1 MQSVAANTPGT
12 THKGCGL
19 INDSEKRPFVPRA
32 VGSAPF
38 PRGAARGQ
46 VSVALQWVLPQ
57 SNAKQVRSGRK
68 REGEMQA
75 NEEKR
80 KNICKGEKR
89 KRQLKRKHKD
99 AISESVKNKVSSV
112 SLTKATKTSSWH
124 TRASA
129 STVLPLTLD
138 E

>member
-1 MQSVAANTPGT
+1 
-12 THKGCGL
+12 
-19 INDSEKRPFVPRA
+19 
-32 VGSAPF
+32 
-38 PRGAARGQ
+38 
-46 VSVALQWVLPQ
+46 
-57 SNAKQVRSGRK
+57 
-68 REGEMQA
+68 MQA

-80 KNICKGEKR
+80 KNTCKGEKR